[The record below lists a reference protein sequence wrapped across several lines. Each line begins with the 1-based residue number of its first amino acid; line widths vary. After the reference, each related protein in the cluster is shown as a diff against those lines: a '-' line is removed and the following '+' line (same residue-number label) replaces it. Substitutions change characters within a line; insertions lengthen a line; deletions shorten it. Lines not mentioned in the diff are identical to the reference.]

1 MITSTKKQKI
11 LTYNKKYDI
20 IIIDKKWKEKINEF
34 KILWNRL
41 YITSTFFKGEI
52 QLDKDLDV
60 IEFNEYYT
68 NNCLYFK
75 KPFKEFE
82 IDNTYF
88 IIKNDEEPFGII
100 SLHKGFT
107 FIDCAEHDERV
118 IIKRAFPDI
127 KCNIVGEKE

>member
-1 MITSTKKQKI
+1 MNLKF
-11 LTYNKKYDI
+11 YE
-20 IIIDKKWKEKINEF
+20 ID
-34 KILWNRL
+34 
-41 YITSTFFKGEI
+41 YISRAHFLKDEI